1 MTIIAK
7 PVVDN
12 EYWILKQDDQ
22 KVGNIQA
29 VDDGYQVTIA
39 NKIVNYKTIP
49 MLCRRENVEF
59 EPAAAP
65 APQPANQV
73 HGFAVQGSVFNA
85 LWNVQLRLPLF
96 TKDTKSKSWFAAGW
110 YRVRQHRVWRT
121 VQQPKLITL
130 QRYEYRGPFH
140 TREQANE
147 SV

>member
-59 EPAAAP
+59 EPAVAP
-65 APQPANQV
+65 APQPSNQV
-73 HGFAVQGSVFNA
+73 HGFEVQGRVFNA

-110 YRVRQHRVWRT
+110 YRVRQHRTWRT

>member
-7 PVVDN
+7 PVIDN

-73 HGFAVQGSVFNA
+73 HGFEVQGRVFNA

-110 YRVRQHRVWRT
+110 YRVRQHRTWRT

>member
-59 EPAAAP
+59 APAATP
-65 APQPANQV
+65 SPQPANQV
-73 HGFAVQGSVFNA
+73 HGFAVQGRGFNA

-121 VQQPKLITL
+121 AQQPKLITL

>member
-73 HGFAVQGSVFNA
+73 HGFEVQGRVFNA

>member
-59 EPAAAP
+59 APAATP
-65 APQPANQV
+65 SPQPANQV
-73 HGFAVQGSVFNA
+73 HGFAVQGRVFNA

-110 YRVRQHRVWRT
+110 YNVCQNKKWQA
-121 VQQPKLITL
+121 VQSPKLITL
-130 QRYEYRGPFH
+130 QRYKYRGPFK
-140 TREQANE
+140 TKDEAQ
-147 SV
+147 